1 MRKLELVTCMGCET
15 VRPMA
20 VAAREG
26 WSLVFEGDVQVGTRC
41 PACQTPEER
50 AKAAAKE
57 ATRAVPLAE
66 DPTDSLPSMV
76 REEFVAAMSRVAP
89 GTDVIDR
96 DELIRGMA
104 LSVSARVP
112 FGDAI
117 RGGQPGTAFL
127 TRLMDMANDFMTG
140 SVKS

>member
-1 MRKLELVTCMGCET
+1 MRKLELVTCMGCEM

-26 WSLVFEGDVQVGTRC
+26 WSLVYDGDVQIGTRC

-50 AKAAAKE
+50 AKVAAKE

-66 DPTDSLPSMV
+66 DPTDPLPGMV
-76 REEFVAAMSRVAP
+76 REEFVAAMGRIAP
-89 GTDVIDR
+89 GTGIVDR
-96 DELIRGMA
+96 DDLVRGMA
-104 LSVSARVP
+104 LAVGARIP
-112 FGDAI
+112 YGDPI

-127 TRLMDMANDFMTG
+127 ARVMDMANDFISGTA
-140 SVKS
+140 KS

>member
-26 WSLVFEGDVQVGTRC
+26 WSLVYEGDVQVGTRC

-50 AKAAAKE
+50 TASKE

-66 DPTDSLPSMV
+66 DPSDPLPGMV
-76 REEFVAAMSRVAP
+76 REEFVAAMGRVAP
-89 GTDVIDR
+89 GTDVVDR
-96 DELIRGMA
+96 DDLIRGMA
-104 LSVSARVP
+104 LSVAARIP
-112 FGDAI
+112 YGDPI

-127 TRLMDMANDFMTG
+127 ARLMDMANDHISG
-140 SVKS
+140 SVRS